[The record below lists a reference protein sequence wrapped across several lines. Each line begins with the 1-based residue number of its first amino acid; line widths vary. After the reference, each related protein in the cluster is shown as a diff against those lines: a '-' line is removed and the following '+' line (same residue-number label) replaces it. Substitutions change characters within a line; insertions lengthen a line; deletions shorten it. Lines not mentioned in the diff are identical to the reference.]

1 LAQDFNGAVKCYE
14 AAILCEE
21 SDSDAK
27 EHFREAGN
35 CMRET
40 DTDQY
45 IYFMRKAI
53 DLYALDSRPGTGAN
67 IAKDCA
73 SKLEEEYD
81 FEGAIGF
88 YQKAA

>member
-1 LAQDFNGAVKCYE
+1 
-14 AAILCEE
+14 
-21 SDSDAK
+21 
-27 EHFREAGN
+27 
-35 CMRET
+35 
-40 DTDQY
+40 
-45 IYFMRKAI
+45 MRKAI

-88 YQKAA
+88 Y